1 MTLRYPLLVKAGE
14 DYERLVPVKDG
25 NGNPAN
31 VDGWQAIG
39 QIREGPGT
47 PLLHTLTLTPT
58 GTNVR
63 VVITGAASAAW
74 TFRLAKYDIKLTA
87 PNTTATRFVEG
98 AVVVYPQISVA

>member
-1 MTLRYPLLVKAGE
+1 VTLRYPLLVKQGE
-14 DYERLVPVKDG
+14 DFEKLLPVLDG
-25 NGNPAN
+25 NKQPAN

-58 GTNVR
+58 GTSVR
-63 VVITGAASAAW
+63 VTISGTASAAW
-74 TFRLAKYDIKLTA
+74 PFRLAKYDIKLTSPGA
-87 PNTTATRFVEG
+87 IATRLIEG